1 MPYTIVIV
9 ESPAKCGKIEK
20 FLGPG
25 YKCVASFGHIQQ
37 LNGLGSINI
46 DDNFK
51 PTFTECDSKKQ
62 QISKMR
68 KLIVGADDVMLAADD
83 DREGEAIAWHVCQV
97 FNLPVATTKRIIFHE
112 VTESALK
119 RAVSEA
125 ITVNMDVVHAQQARQ
140 VLDLLV
146 GYKISP
152 VLWQKISQ
160 KTKSGLSAGRCQT
173 PALRLIY
180 DNKRDIDASPGRKVY
195 NTTGYFTSKNLPFT
209 LNHNHDNEDK
219 MGEFL
224 ESSVNHDHVYKCGPI
239 RSTTKQPPSP
249 YTTSGLQQA
258 ASNELR
264 ISPKD
269 TMKACQKLY
278 EGGYITY
285 MRTDS
290 MTYSIEFIK
299 KASDHIKKSYG
310 EEYPHAEIERL
321 AERGEKKT
329 KKSKKTKKKKEDEPA
344 AQEAHEAIRPTD
356 VLCEEVSAD
365 MTPKEAKMYKLIR
378 RNTLESCMAPAT
390 YSAVTGIISAPDD
403 YEYRYSSEQVVF
415 PGWKAVAGYE
425 KVSEDFAYLQT
436 LRKNA
441 IIEYKKMTSKVS
453 MKDLKTHYTEAKLVQ
468 LLEQNGIGR
477 PSTFSSLV
485 DKIQERNYVKKDNVK
500 GKTLKCVDFELVE
513 EELSEIENQREFG
526 NERNKLVI
534 TPLGVLVVE
543 FLIKHF
549 DKLFQYEYTKG
560 MEDTLDAIAKGN
572 KVWHELCNECLQEID
587 TLSEGLLEDREVI
600 RIDEHNTYMIGR
612 YGPVIKHTKNDKTT
626 FKNVREDIDIDKLR
640 DGGYELSELVVA
652 KKTSQGIALGEH
664 NGKAVF
670 IKNGRYG
677 KYVEWGDVKKTI
689 KTDKDEAD
697 ITLEDAVALLSQSPS
712 LIRTINETTT
722 ARTGKFGDYIM
733 HKKPGWKKPR
743 FLKLDG
749 FIKEHGVN
757 SYKTCDLSIL
767 IKWLEDTYKI

>member
-1 MPYTIVIV
+1 MTYTVVIV

-25 YKCVASFGHIQQ
+25 YKCIASFGHIQQ
-37 LNGLGSINI
+37 LNGLDSINI
-46 DDNFK
+46 DSNFE
-51 PTFTECDSKKQ
+51 PTFTQVDSKRQ
-62 QISKMR
+62 QISKIR
-68 KLIVGADDVMLAADD
+68 KLITGSKDVMLAADD

-125 ITVNMDVVHAQQARQ
+125 VTVNMDVVHAQQARQ

-160 KTKSGLSAGRCQT
+160 KTKCGLSAGRCQT

-180 DNKRDIDASPGRKVY
+180 DNKRDIDAAPGRKVY
-195 NTTGYFTSKNLPFT
+195 NTTGYFTSKNLPFV
-209 LNHNHDNEDK
+209 LNHNHNNEDK
-219 MGEFL
+219 METFL
-224 ESSVNHDHVYKCGPI
+224 ESSVNHDHIYKCGPV
-239 RSTTKQPPSP
+239 RSATKQPPCP

-264 ISPKD
+264 SSPKD
-269 TMKACQKLY
+269 TMSTCQKLY

-290 MTYSIEFIK
+290 TTYSIEFIK
-299 KASDHIKKSYG
+299 KASSYIKKAYG
-310 EEYPHAEIERL
+310 EEYPHTEIEKL

-329 KKSKKTKKKKEDEPA
+329 KKTKKKKKKEEETN

-356 VLCEEVSAD
+356 ILCEEVSKD
-365 MTPKEAKMYKLIR
+365 MTPREAKMYKLIR

-390 YSAVTGIISAPDD
+390 YSAVTGIITAPEDH
-403 YEYRYSSEQVVF
+403 EYRYSTEQVVF
-415 PGWKAVAGYE
+415 PGWKVVAGYE
-425 KVSEDFAYLQT
+425 KVNNDFAYLQAP
-436 LRKNA
+436 RKKA
-441 IIEYKKMTSKVS
+441 TVEYKKVVSKVS

-500 GKTLKCVDFELVE
+500 GKTLKCVDFELVD
-513 EELSEIENQREFG
+513 EELSEIEDTREFG

-534 TPLGVLVVE
+534 TPLGVIVVE
-543 FLIKHF
+543 FLIEHF
-549 DKLFQYEYTKG
+549 DKLFEYQYTKS

-572 KVWHELCNECLQEID
+572 KVWHELCGECLHEID
-587 TLSEGLLEDREVI
+587 ALSEGLLEDRQVI
-600 RIDEHNTYMIGR
+600 QIDAHNTYMIGR

-626 FKNVREDIDIDKLR
+626 FKTVREDVDIDRLR
-640 DGGYELSELVVA
+640 NGGYELNELVVP
-652 KKTSQGIALGEH
+652 KKSPGRTLGKYKDKDVILK
-664 NGKAVF
+664 NGKF
-670 IKNGRYG
+670 GRY
-677 KYVEWGDVKKTI
+677 VECGEVKKTL
-689 KTDKDEAD
+689 KTDKENSDD
-697 ITLEDAVALLSQSPS
+697 ITIEDAIEVLSQNPTFV
-712 LIRTINETTT
+712 RTVDDATSV
-722 ARTGKFGDYIM
+722 RTGKYGDYVF

-749 FIKEHGVN
+749 FIKEHGAG
-757 SYKTCDLSIL
+757 SYKTCELSVL
-767 IKWLEDTYKI
+767 SKWLVETYKI

>member
-1 MPYTIVIV
+1 MTYTIVIV

-51 PTFTECDSKKQ
+51 PTFTQCDSKKQ

-83 DREGEAIAWHVCQV
+83 DREGEAIAWHICQV
-97 FNLPVATTKRIIFHE
+97 FNLPVATTKRILFHE

-119 RAVSEA
+119 RAVSEP

-140 VLDLLV
+140 ILDLLV

-160 KTKSGLSAGRCQT
+160 KTKNGLSAGRCQT
-173 PALRLIY
+173 PALRIIY
-180 DNKRDIDASPGRKVY
+180 DNKQDIDASPGRKAY
-195 NTTGYFTSKNLPFT
+195 NTTGYFTSKNIIFA
-209 LNHNHDNEDK
+209 LNHNHDDEDK

-224 ESSVNHDHVYKCGPI
+224 ESSVNHDHIYNCGPV
-239 RSTTKQPPSP
+239 RNTTKQPPIP

-258 ASNELR
+258 ASNDLR

-269 TMKACQKLY
+269 TMSICQKLY

-290 MTYSIEFIK
+290 KTYCIEFIH
-299 KASDHIKKSYG
+299 KASAHIKKSYG
-310 EEYPHAEIERL
+310 EEYPHENIERL

-329 KKSKKTKKKKEDEPA
+329 KKKTKKKAKEKDGN

-356 VLCEEVSAD
+356 ISCEEVSKD

-390 YSAVTGIISAPDD
+390 YSAVTGVITAPEDH
-403 YEYRYSSEQVVF
+403 EYRYSTEQVVF
-415 PGWKAVAGYE
+415 PGWKIVAGYE
-425 KVSEDFAYLQT
+425 KINEDFTFLQT
-436 LRKNA
+436 IRKNM
-441 IIEYKKMTSKVS
+441 IVEYKKIISKVS
-453 MKDLKTHYTEAKLVQ
+453 MKELKTHYTEAKLVQ

-485 DKIQERNYVKKDNVK
+485 DKIQDRQYVKKDHVK
-500 GKTLKCVDFELVE
+500 GKTIKCVDFELVE
-513 EELSEIENQREFG
+513 EELSEIENMREFG
-526 NERNKLVI
+526 NERNKLII

-549 DKLFQYEYTKG
+549 DKLFQYQYTKS

-572 KVWHELCNECLQEID
+572 KVWHELCNDCLQEID
-587 TLSEGLLEDREVI
+587 TLSEGLLEDRQVI

-626 FKNVREDIDIDKLR
+626 FKNVREDVDIDKLR
-640 DGGYELSELVVA
+640 RGDYELSELVVT
-652 KKTSQGIALGEH
+652 KRSLGKALGEH
-664 NGKAVF
+664 NGKPVVL
-670 IKNGRYG
+670 KNGKFGRYIEYG
-677 KYVEWGDVKKTI
+677 EVKKTI
-689 KTDKDEAD
+689 KTDKDDDD
-697 ITLEDAVALLSQSPS
+697 ITIEDAIELLSQSPS
-712 LIRTINETTT
+712 LVRTLNDTTSV
-722 ARTGKFGDYIM
+722 RTSKHGDYVF
-733 HKKPGWKKPR
+733 HKKPGWKKPK
-743 FLKLDG
+743 FLKLDE

-757 SYKTCDLSIL
+757 SYKTCDVKVLYE
-767 IKWLEDTYKI
+767 WLEKTYKI